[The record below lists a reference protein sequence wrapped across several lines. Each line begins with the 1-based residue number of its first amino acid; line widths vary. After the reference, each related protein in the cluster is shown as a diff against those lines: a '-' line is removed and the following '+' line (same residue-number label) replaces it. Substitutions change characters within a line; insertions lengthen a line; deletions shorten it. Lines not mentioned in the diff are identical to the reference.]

1 MTAKT
6 VNNPFLI
13 SIKCFMKNEES
24 LHVQGFLV
32 FV

>member
-1 MTAKT
+1 MNAKA

-13 SIKCFMKNEES
+13 SIKYFMKNEES